1 MKKIFVFIFSIF
13 SLFSCQEDCVESPG
27 KIITQEFEVDA
38 FSKLIVMNG
47 LEVHLTQGTTQKVLV
62 RAGEHKMD
70 NVYFKVTDNTLEVKA
85 DGSCLLSENYDPIL
99 VYITAPNLT
108 SIRNSG
114 EFTIYSD
121 GILTYPSLSLVS
133 EDYQSSYLN
142 YGNFDL
148 QIDNEHIEVVSNG
161 FSNIKIVGQTE
172 NLFLG
177 YYSGLGK
184 FDGSQLQAQ
193 EVDFFHRGENTLKVK
208 PIQRLTGD
216 IYAMGDIISN
226 THPPVV
232 EVVEHYTGK
241 LKYQ

>member
-1 MKKIFVFIFSIF
+1 MRKIYT
-13 SLFSCQEDCVESPG
+13 LFLFFLLLHACKEDCIENPG
-27 KIITQEFEVDA
+27 RIITQEFEVEP
-38 FSKLIVMNG
+38 FHKLIVMNG
-47 LEVHLTQGTTQKVLV
+47 VEVHITKGDIQNVIVK
-62 RAGEHKMD
+62 AGEHKMD
-70 NVYFKVTDNTLEVKA
+70 NIYFKVTDNTLEVKA

-121 GILTYPSLSLVS
+121 GILAYPSLSLVS

-142 YGNFDL
+142 YGNFDM
-148 QIDNEHIEVVSNG
+148 QIDNEHIEVISNG
-161 FSNIKIVGQTE
+161 FSNIKLVGQT
-172 NLFLG
+172 NHLFLG

-184 FDGSQLQAQ
+184 FDGSELQAQ

-216 IYAMGDIISN
+216 IYAMGDMISY

-232 EVVEHYTGK
+232 EVIEHYTGK